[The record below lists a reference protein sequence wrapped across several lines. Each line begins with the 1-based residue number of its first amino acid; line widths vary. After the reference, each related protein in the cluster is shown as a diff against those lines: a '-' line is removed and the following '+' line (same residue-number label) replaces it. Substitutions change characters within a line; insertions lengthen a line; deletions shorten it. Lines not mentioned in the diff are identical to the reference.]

1 MKTLDYRQFLA
12 IELYGGKIEIIRL
25 KSIKRL
31 EIEDNILRII
41 YTDNYQHMD
50 SFITV
55 KPLTMDDVLEMMI

>member
-1 MKTLDYRQFLA
+1 MKTIDYRQFLA

-31 EIEDNILRII
+31 EIENNILRII

-50 SFITV
+50 SFITA
-55 KPLTMDDVLEMMI
+55 KPLTMDDLLEMMI